1 MRAFPQK
8 ACEMS
13 HRSKILRTL
22 LVLGV
27 VACIAGAGVFSAFSS
42 QTENP
47 GNTITTGTVNI
58 EDNDGSVALYAMT
71 AAKPGEAKTSCIKVT
86 YKGSLPATVK
96 FYTPSTIGELGP
108 YVNLKVEAGTQTTST
123 FPSCTEFTPLASS
136 PTLYEGTLAA
146 FATEHGTYANG
157 ITTNPASATKWET
170 NNALVYR
177 FTATL
182 SSSAPNSAQGAS
194 TGTHAFRWEAQNQ

>member
-1 MRAFPQK
+1 
-8 ACEMS
+8 MS
-13 HRSKILRTL
+13 HRSKILRTA

-27 VACIAGAGVFSAFSS
+27 VASIAGAGVFSAFSS

-47 GNTITTGTVNI
+47 GNIITTGTVLI
-58 EDNDGSVALYAMT
+58 EDNDAGSALYSVT
-71 AAKPGEAKTSCIKVT
+71 AAKPGESKTSCIKVT

-96 FYTPSTIGELGP
+96 LFTGSTIGALGP

-123 FPSCTEFTPLASS
+123 FPSCTEFTPLASGA
-136 PTLYEGTLAA
+136 TLYEGTLSA
-146 FATEHGTYANG
+146 FATEHPTYATG
-157 ITTNPASATKWET
+157 ITTNPAAATKWET

-182 SSSAPNSAQGAS
+182 SSSAPNSAQGAT
-194 TGTHAFRWEAQNQ
+194 TGSHAFTWEAQNQ

>member
-1 MRAFPQK
+1 
-8 ACEMS
+8 MS
-13 HRSKILRTL
+13 NRSKVLRTL
-22 LVLGV
+22 LLLGI

-47 GNTITTGTVNI
+47 GNVITTGTVTI
-58 EDNDGSVALYAMT
+58 EDNDGGSALYSVT
-71 AAKPGEAKTSCIKVT
+71 AAKPGESKTSCINVT

-96 FYTPSTIGELGP
+96 LFTPSTIGELGP

-123 FPSCTEFTPLASS
+123 FPSCTEFTPLGSGA
-136 PTLYEGTLAA
+136 TVYEGTLSA

-157 ITTNPASATKWET
+157 ITTNPSGATKWET
-170 NNALVYR
+170 NNSLVYR

-182 SSSAPNSAQGAS
+182 SSSAPNTVQGAS